1 MSTVP
6 SAVRGYLVPIG
17 GAVSKRE
24 NPVILRRFVDLCG
37 GPDARIVVIPTA
49 SKRDTTGPGYEAT
62 LTRLGAGDVRSL
74 PFATRSDCH
83 RDDWLGA
90 LHDSTGVFI
99 TGGSQLRL
107 SRTLGGTPVA
117 TALGDLYA
125 RGVHVAG
132 TSAGAS
138 YLSEHMIAFGD
149 TGASPVTHMVAM
161 APGLG
166 LTRDFTIDQHFR
178 QRDRLGRLLTVLAYN
193 PSIVGMGLDEDTAA
207 FIGPN
212 DVLEVEGSGSCT
224 LVDGTD
230 LEYASVGHQPGDPV
244 SLLGVKLHILL
255 PGSRYEIKTRQ
266 ASPAVEGGNREV
278 QVL

>member
-1 MSTVP
+1 MSALP
-6 SAVRGYLVPIG
+6 NPVRGYLVPIG

-24 NPVILRRFVDLCG
+24 SPVILRRFVDLCG

-49 SKRDTTGPGYEAT
+49 SKLDTTGPGYEAT

-74 PFATRSDCH
+74 PFATRRDCH
-83 RDDWLGA
+83 RDDWVGA
-90 LHDSTGVFI
+90 LRDSTGVFI

-117 TALGDLYA
+117 TALVDLYA

-149 TGASPVTHMVAM
+149 SGASPVTHMVAM
-161 APGLG
+161 APGIG
-166 LTRDFTIDQHFR
+166 LTRDFTVDQHFR
-178 QRDRLGRLLTVLAYN
+178 ERDRLGRLLTVLAYN

-207 FIGPN
+207 FIGPD

-230 LEYASVGHQPGDPV
+230 LEYASVGDQPGDPV

-255 PGSRYEIKTRQ
+255 PGAQYEIKTRR
-266 ASPAVEGGNREV
+266 ASPAVEGANREV